1 MKSAYAL
8 AAVLG
13 LASFC
18 MAAPA
23 DLGVWMAIGDSI
35 SHGTYSHSYRWYLQK
50 DCIDNGVSFDAQGYL
65 KGCYSGA
72 FSEASYRG
80 RAFDNEHCAQ
90 FNIWTDEV
98 SGARFRRLTSVSGL
112 QSSNLKNWLGVSD
125 KLTPDNKGTV
135 GTYTGN
141 TFSPDTYTYMLGTND
156 LQGIRE
162 TSWEQIQTAVK
173 ENVGAMQMAAKN
185 AGKKATLYLMSV
197 TSTDKSDAL
206 AQNIARFNAWLSGEF
221 APSLQDSNL
230 RVVYADV
237 NPGLQD
243 VTKPAG
249 YAVAQMFAPDRIHP
263 TDQAALLVAGNLARA
278 MGLPGRTAGLERES
292 VQAFDS
298 LTLKDDAEYRQ
309 NLQPLADGGLS
320 FSSGEES
327 ALWLPWCKPVDPAV
341 GYTVEFRVR
350 FGNGAKDGWDAE
362 QCFSVLVGDGRSYG
376 RIAINESSIS
386 WGGSILY
393 SRDMSQNATIRVAY
407 VPAREGQGI
416 PAGYYVWLDGMLI
429 GEALPAEQECNLCD
443 GVMMS
448 YHGTAPAVLVNHA
461 SHSAAPFAPPAR

>member
-1 MKSAYAL
+1 MKSACAL
-8 AAVLG
+8 AAVVG
-13 LASFC
+13 LASLC
-18 MAAPA
+18 VAAPA

-35 SHGTYSHSYRWYLQK
+35 SHGTYSHSYRWFLQK

-72 FSEASYRG
+72 FSQASYRG

-98 SGARFRRLTSVSGL
+98 SGARFHRLTSVSGL
-112 QSSNLKNWLGVSD
+112 QSSNIKNWLGVCD
-125 KLTPDNKGTV
+125 KLTPDNKGAV

-162 TSWEQIQTAVK
+162 TSWEQLQTAVR
-173 ENVGAMQMAAKN
+173 ENVQAMAQNAARR
-185 AGKKATLYLMSV
+185 GKSATLYLMSV
-197 TSTDKSDAL
+197 TATDKSDAL
-206 AQNIARFNAWLSGEF
+206 AQNIARFNTWLSKEF
-221 APSLQDSNL
+221 APSAGDSHL

-278 MGLPGRTAGLERES
+278 MGIPGRTVGLERRAAA
-292 VQAFDS
+292 AFDIPS
-298 LTLKDDAEYRQ
+298 LDNAQARRQ
-309 NLQPLADGGLS
+309 NLKPVAEGLS
-320 FSSGEES
+320 FASGEES
-327 ALWLPWCKPVDPAV
+327 ALWLPWRKPVDSAA
-341 GYTVEFRVR
+341 GYTAEFTLSL
-350 FGNGAKDGWDAE
+350 GNGAEGGWNTE
-362 QCFSVLVGDGRSYG
+362 QCFTVLVGDGRSLG
-376 RIAINESSIS
+376 RLSITEAYIS
-386 WGGSILY
+386 WGDTILC
-393 SRDMSQNATIRVAY
+393 SRDMSEPSTIRVAY
-407 VPAREGQGI
+407 VPAREEQGI
-416 PAGYYVWLDGMLI
+416 PAGYYVWLNGMLI
-429 GEALPAEQECNLCD
+429 GESLPAEQECNLCN

-448 YHGTAPAVLVNHA
+448 FHAASPALLFNLA
-461 SHSAAPFAPPAR
+461 THSAAPCAPASR